1 VRYNCWERQMNRRVI
16 TIFASFLFLITDA
29 AAGDIYWY
37 LAASMAKPGKEIVS
51 RFNQK
56 YAPSHVYL
64 IIGGSGQLLSKIEL
78 ARRGDIYTPASVG
91 FLEKAREKKLV
102 KSQRLLLQQKPVFGV
117 SQGGA
122 TKIKTFRDIYG
133 PGRRLA
139 LGNPKT
145 MALGATYLQI
155 EEKMGRKL
163 SAKIRVNSQLEA
175 INISQVVNYLRA
187 DVVDAGILFDTVAR
201 ANSLKYIE
209 IPEKYNTLSQ
219 SFLIRLVCTTNDKAD
234 LDRFEAFIFAQPQ
247 SFSKYGFQLAG
258 SP

>member
-1 VRYNCWERQMNRRVI
+1 MHRYLI
-16 TIFASFLFLITDA
+16 SIFVSFFLLITDA

-51 RFNQK
+51 RFNQE
-56 YAPSHVYL
+56 YSPSHVYL
-64 IIGGSGQLLSKIEL
+64 IVGGSGQLLSKIEL
-78 ARRGDIYTPASVG
+78 ARKGDIYTPASAG

-102 KSQRLLLQQKPVFGV
+102 KSQRLLLHQKPVFGV
-117 SQGGA
+117 SQSGA
-122 TKIKTFRDIYG
+122 TKIKTFRDLYR
-133 PGRRLA
+133 PGQRLA

-163 SAKIRVNSQLEA
+163 SRQIRANSQLEA

-187 DVVDAGILFDTVAR
+187 DVVDAGLIFDTVAR
-201 ANSLKYIE
+201 ANELEYIE
-209 IPEKYNTLSQ
+209 IPERFNTLSQ
-219 SFLIRLVCTTNDKAD
+219 SFLIRLVCATSKEED
-234 LDRFEAFIFAQPQ
+234 LDRFEAYIFSQHQ
-247 SFSKYGFQLAG
+247 SFSKYGFQLVG